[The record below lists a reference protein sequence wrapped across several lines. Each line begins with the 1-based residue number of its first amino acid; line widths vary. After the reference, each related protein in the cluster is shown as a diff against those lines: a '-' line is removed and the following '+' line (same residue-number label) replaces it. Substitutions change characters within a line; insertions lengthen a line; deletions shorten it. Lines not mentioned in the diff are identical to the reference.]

1 MLSAFQIVAI
11 FCLFV
16 SAFLT
21 TALIL
26 CFASVF
32 LLLLALCLQN
42 KQASLVSKRS
52 PPPTQSDTYPL
63 QPLACVLFFW
73 LGYFC
78 FCVLVASPSSLI
90 VVCLQTSES
99 PIRVASPECRVWGL
113 RLIS

>member
-11 FCLFV
+11 FLFV

-42 KQASLVSKRS
+42 KQASLVSKCS
-52 PPPTQSDTYPL
+52 PPPTPSDTYPS
-63 QPLACVLFFW
+63 QPLACALFFW

-78 FCVLVASPSSLI
+78 FCVLAASPPP
-90 VVCLQTSES
+90 
-99 PIRVASPECRVWGL
+99 PI
-113 RLIS
+113 